1 MRPHLVL
8 LNCLNCLAARV
19 GIVFTC
25 ARRVLSGKPG
35 SDIGIRAAACGN
47 NGNKLG
53 HDPSGGGVVP
63 WPVLLV
69 ALATSLAFI
78 VLFQTRRAPIPPI
91 CMVELEVV
99 VRSLHDFR
107 GSWLNRKVAEA
118 AGWPPPRWPSRRAPS
133 RDAMNGLDSKPETE
147 SRLAANCR
155 ASLCR
160 SLQEWALQGKQ
171 REAAAIEALALRVVA
186 EAAQA
191 PAGGSLGDTQE
202 PPAAA
207 QIAERLRVQHDVA
220 LLCSAPWQRAV
231 QGGVDESAWLQ
242 SAQRRG
248 YTSAEAMA
256 RGMESMCRRLH
267 RVQSN
272 LLARGS
278 TCRHW
283 PEPCWPAPGVPFS
296 RSVSWALQRL
306 DVNALARYLVFA
318 MSEEQLSNARSHLV
332 EAARV
337 ARMANRVLVLPLVRV
352 VLLGSH
358 SQIDLSHPTFLSF
371 PYPLPRSYP
380 HFPPLFPFPLS
391 LPLFAPH
398 SPLSRARGCIPGE
411 QQPDRPLAAPAAL
424 RLLGPRALGCGA
436 LDIPGALPAAG
447 ARSSQGALYMVS
459 EFTGELLTFALGHV
473 PTEHNTLL
481 FNMPANK
488 HDIENLVRKQYA
500 SQTSATP
507 TPLLYPNPDPTYKHR
522 SNKDVGED
530 KDVVLWFKT
539 TWERVSFEP
548 HTDDIALQQLP
559 YKHELHYL
567 AASIVQRLPKPFL
580 ALHFRSE
587 FIAFRVVGTA

>member
-337 ARMANRVLVLPLVRV
+337 ARMANRVLVLPL
-352 VLLGSH
+352 GSN
-358 SQIDLSHPTFLSF
+358 SRIDLSQ
-371 PYPLPRSYP
+371 PLPLCAYWDLA
-380 HFPPLFPFPLS
+380 PL
-391 LPLFAPH
+391 
-398 SPLSRARGCIPGE
+398 
-411 QQPDRPLAAPAAL
+411 DAAPWISPELFLLLARAAL
-424 RLLGPRALGCGA
+424 KEPSVGFTWFIPSFFFGVSGGHGVWDGCFVGA
-436 LDIPGALPAAG
+436 LLVGYGTWGAWHVSGRAD
-447 ARSSQGALYMVS
+447 MVS

-488 HDIENLVRKQYA
+488 HDIENLVRKQ
-500 SQTSATP
+500 
-507 TPLLYPNPDPTYKHR
+507 
-522 SNKDVGED
+522 ED